1 MNLKNKIK
9 NVLLSERTKKIWRDD
24 FNSTEYKQASEL
36 NKILF
41 GIPLN
46 QMKGCQCVDDL
57 FALIKHKY
65 NNEENINLK
74 IKQMENKFRL
84 KKDVLIMSHQLGDP
98 ISNNNL
104 TDEMAI
110 RILKLSRK
118 NIDRFEVYP
127 SNWAEL
133 LGDKPEKVI
142 KSVPRV
148 IVNGVKEETD
158 WRELADALALENGI
172 KKPHWNSS
180 DEKLKDFIA
189 ANS

>member
-65 NNEENINLK
+65 SNEENINLK

-110 RILKLSRK
+110 RILKLSKK
-118 NIDRFEVYP
+118 NVDKFEVLP
-127 SNWAEL
+127 ENWEQL
-133 LGDKPEKVI
+133 VDGKVT
-142 KSVPRV
+142 KKASS
-148 IVNGVKEETD
+148 KEAPKE
-158 WRELADALALENGI
+158 
-172 KKPHWNSS
+172 S
-180 DEKLKDFIA
+180 
-189 ANS
+189 